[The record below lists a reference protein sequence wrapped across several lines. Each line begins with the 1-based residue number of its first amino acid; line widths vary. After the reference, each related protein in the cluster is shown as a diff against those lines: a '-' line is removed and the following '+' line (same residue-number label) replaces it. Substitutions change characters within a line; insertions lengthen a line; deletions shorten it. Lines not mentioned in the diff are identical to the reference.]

1 MDPALLIPSP
11 GDGFD
16 GGGVKNE
23 EGPLVK
29 DEVEGVTFVGLEEV
43 PVVDH
48 VSDYESDHS
57 DDAMAA
63 ADQQV

>member
-29 DEVEGVTFVGLEEV
+29 DEVEGGTFVGLEENT
-43 PVVDH
+43 
-48 VSDYESDHS
+48 
-57 DDAMAA
+57 
-63 ADQQV
+63 